1 MSERV
6 IRQRNIIHQLKAEK
20 QGRIRAQQA
29 LEGTYI
35 APILSMI
42 TYGKAHFFPL
52 LERAPPVNRR
62 VLQQQENWRLRR
74 AGRRRLREL
83 TKNQQA

>member
-6 IRQRNIIHQLKAEK
+6 IRQRNIIHQLKEEK

-42 TYGKAHFFPL
+42 TYGKTHFFFPFRACTSSKQKNFRAARKPA
-52 LERAPPVNRR
+52 LEKS
-62 VLQQQENWRLRR
+62 W
-74 AGRRRLREL
+74 
-83 TKNQQA
+83 